1 MDNVR
6 VELNSWTVCWQQNHL
21 LVRENP
27 CTLELGPETPSR
39 FYYGG
44 SKIKLS
50 EEVKQV
56 TSELWN
62 SLGARCRVR
71 GKSKRPTKD
80 CGNHTGG
87 ADLPG
92 CATSELQGDG
102 QVTFISELHLLLI
115 K

>member
-1 MDNVR
+1 MDTLLATENR
-6 VELNSWTVCWQQNHL
+6 L

-27 CTLELGPETPSR
+27 CMLELCPGTPSR
-39 FYYGG
+39 FYYVG
-44 SKIKLS
+44 SKTKLR

-62 SLGARCRVR
+62 LLGARCHVS
-71 GKSKRPTKD
+71 GKSKGPPKTVEITLVGRISQAVP
-80 CGNHTGG
+80 H
-87 ADLPG
+87 LR
-92 CATSELQGDG
+92 LQGDG

>member
-1 MDNVR
+1 M
-6 VELNSWTVCWQQNHL
+6 
-21 LVRENP
+21 
-27 CTLELGPETPSR
+27 LELGPGTPSR
-39 FYYGG
+39 FYYVG
-44 SKIKLS
+44 SKTKLS

-62 SLGARCRVR
+62 LLGARYQVS
-71 GKSKRPTKD
+71 GKSKGPTKD

-87 ADLPG
+87 ADFPG

-115 K
+115 Q